1 MAEYAQIADFLLS
14 SSFVW
19 VSVTRLKPAKNHSA
33 TAMGESQVI
42 FVMILP
48 LPVAAQK
55 RKNFHGS
62 KVGHLDVFLREFTPV
77 QQLGREREIL
87 SGERPFLSLGSTMIS
102 HFSIDAF

>member
-19 VSVTRLKPAKNHSA
+19 VSATRLKPAKDHSA

-48 LPVAAQK
+48 LPVGCTEAEEVL
-55 RKNFHGS
+55 HGS
-62 KVGHLDVFLREFTPV
+62 KVGCLDVFRSRT
-77 QQLGREREIL
+77 
-87 SGERPFLSLGSTMIS
+87 
-102 HFSIDAF
+102 AA

>member
-55 RKNFHGS
+55 RKKS
-62 KVGHLDVFLREFTPV
+62 FTVVRSGASTFSAPV
-77 QQLGREREIL
+77 QRLGRGREVL
-87 SGERPFLSLGSTMIS
+87 SGEHPFLSLGSAS
-102 HFSIDAF
+102 